1 MNAYFGT
8 QISPNQIET
17 REGFLICKNVPIA
30 RVGNMEYMGREI
42 GEEAIPDKVYSI
54 NRYPEEVFAESAIA
68 SFEGKPI
75 TDGHPAEFLIPET
88 AGAYTKGHVQNV
100 REDGELL
107 VADLHIFDAN
117 LISEIQNKTKIEISC
132 GYLCD
137 YIADGDTWKQTNII
151 GNHVAVVREGRAG
164 HHVSIK
170 DTKGVNSMAKF
181 TQEILKLLGTSA
193 QGAKPEELDKLTATA
208 AAVLDAMPDEEVVKV
223 EEKVEEKKEE
233 KKDDFESKLDKIIE
247 LLEKLD
253 STSEKDLM
261 DEKDLDKEIV
271 TIEAAGEKSPEEE
284 IVAPAEDLDACKA
297 ADSALLRAV
306 RPAVAGITDRKERAA
321 VVDALLKG
329 IRGDGYKEVFK
340 ATQDSARAKQGKKS
354 YATLCE
360 ESRKAYSARNPHKAD
375 K

>member
-1 MNAYFGT
+1 
-8 QISPNQIET
+8 
-17 REGFLICKNVPIA
+17 
-30 RVGNMEYMGREI
+30 
-42 GEEAIPDKVYSI
+42 
-54 NRYPEEVFAESAIA
+54 
-68 SFEGKPI
+68 
-75 TDGHPAEFLIPET
+75 
-88 AGAYTKGHVQNV
+88 
-100 REDGELL
+100 
-107 VADLHIFDAN
+107 
-117 LISEIQNKTKIEISC
+117 
-132 GYLCD
+132 
-137 YIADGDTWKQTNII
+137 
-151 GNHVAVVREGRAG
+151 
-164 HHVSIK
+164 
-170 DTKGVNSMAKF
+170 
-181 TQEILKLLGTSA
+181 LKLLGTSA

-271 TIEAAGEKSPEEE
+271 TIEAAGEKNPEEE

-360 ESRKAYSARNPHKAD
+360 ESRKAYNARNPHKAD